1 MEGFI
6 NQIIRKIEKIENF
19 TKCLY
24 LEENEKIY
32 VSTFFASSSRIFSI
46 QGKGKLQEVL
56 LTIEGSDQFPR
67 TVQNIRIQSDDKPKV
82 IIPILSSNA
91 KTLRVDYGRHAV
103 AKISKGIPFNKKLEI
118 LSDAFNHADGLGV
131 TVVYSLYE

>member
-6 NQIIRKIEKIENF
+6 NQIIRTIEKIENF

-32 VSTFFASSSRIFSI
+32 VSTFSASSSRIFSI

-56 LTIEGSDQFPR
+56 FTIGGSNQFPNS
-67 TVQNIRIQSDDKPKV
+67 VQNIRIQCDDKPKV

-91 KTLRVDYGRHAV
+91 GILEAEYRKHGL

-118 LSDAFNHADGLGV
+118 LSDESKDINRLGV
-131 TVVYSLYE
+131 TVTYSLYE

>member
-19 TKCLY
+19 TKGLY

-32 VSTFFASSSRIFSI
+32 VSTFSASSSRIFSI

-56 LTIEGSDQFPR
+56 LTIEGSSQYPR
-67 TVQNIRIQSDDKPKV
+67 SIQNIRIQCDDKPKV

-91 KTLRVDYGRHAV
+91 GTLEVEYNKIGL

-118 LSDAFNHADGLGV
+118 LSDEYKGLLRLGV
-131 TVVYSLYE
+131 TVTYSLYE